1 MKTPM
6 KLTQGRTNDELFAEM
21 TLRSD
26 SPAILPV
33 IAIDFD
39 HYMRM
44 VDYIASNHLT
54 TEILLRP
61 YE

>member
-21 TLRSD
+21 VLRSD

-39 HYMRM
+39 HYMKM
-44 VDYIASNHLT
+44 VD
-54 TEILLRP
+54 
-61 YE
+61 